1 MTSSERTDGEY
12 IKTLA
17 ELVAIWSFL
26 HDLFRFP
33 DDNQWQWLHE
43 PRVKQAWTVIR
54 ALVSAEMPNDMPLPE
69 SFEVYEQ
76 DYISAFEV
84 GTPEPPCPLIESHWN
99 KRDAVPKI
107 LHENILFYRQFGLIL
122 RSMASETAD
131 HLRYQLEFNHY
142 LCRMELEA
150 YNNAKSD
157 EILDSIRRGRKDFLD
172 RHMNSWIPR
181 AAQEYGSKYPGSWP
195 AAWMTFLVAC
205 CTAQVVISE

>member
-1 MTSSERTDGEY
+1 MTSSERMDGEY
-12 IKTLA
+12 VKTLT

-33 DDNQWQWLHE
+33 DNNQWQWLHE
-43 PRVKQAWTVIR
+43 SRVKQAWTVIR

-84 GTPEPPCPLIESHWN
+84 GTPQPPCPLIESHWN

-122 RSMASETAD
+122 RSTSSETAD
-131 HLRYQLEFNHY
+131 H
-142 LCRMELEA
+142 
-150 YNNAKSD
+150 
-157 EILDSIRRGRKDFLD
+157 
-172 RHMNSWIPR
+172 
-181 AAQEYGSKYPGSWP
+181 
-195 AAWMTFLVAC
+195 
-205 CTAQVVISE
+205 